1 MIRAFQKIPD
11 IESDAHIY
19 RGLSR
24 LEAERRANE
33 LMDIA
38 KETGQY
44 SELLKHLQVL
54 IERIER

>member
-11 IESDAHIY
+11 IENDAHIY

-44 SELLKHLQVL
+44 SALLKHLQVL